1 MSKKSNPTLIGAF
14 IIGAVA
20 LIVVSVVLIGGG
32 KIFRDKTVY
41 ITYFDGSLQ
50 GLRIGANVTFRGVRI
65 GQVRELYVR
74 FDPDTLEFD
83 SPVLLELEEG
93 AVRTIGGITSSQ
105 VDVDELFNSLIEKGL
120 RAQMQ
125 MESFVTGQLLI
136 DLDYYPDS
144 EATMRDTIGEYIEI
158 PTIQNEFTAVIEDV
172 QKFVAKLKDY
182 PIDKMLEDLAKSFQG
197 MERIIN
203 SPELKETL
211 TGINKLVNSPDTQQ
225 LTASLQNSITHIN
238 TTVTSVQQLV
248 KNIDN
253 NVDPL
258 ANDISQTLQ
267 EMQSTSQDIQSATQ
281 EIKATFKAVHDKIE
295 DETIRREISLAI
307 NEIIDATRS
316 FRILVELLE
325 RHPESFLQGKPDSE

>member
-14 IIGAVA
+14 IIGAVV

-32 KIFRDKTVY
+32 KIFSSKTAY
-41 ITYFDGSLQ
+41 ITYFDASLQ

-83 SPVLLELEEG
+83 SPVILELEDG
-93 AVRTIGGITSSQ
+93 AVRTVAGKTSSQ
-105 VDVDELFNSLIEKGL
+105 EDVDELFNLLIEKGL

-136 DLDYYPDS
+136 DLDYYPNS
-144 EATMRDTIGEYIEI
+144 EVMLRDTTGEHLEI
-158 PTIQNEFTAVIEDV
+158 PTIQNEFEAVIEDV

-182 PIDKMLEDLAKSFQG
+182 PINKMLEDLSKSAQG
-197 MERIIN
+197 MELLIN

-211 TGINKLVNSPDTQQ
+211 TGINKLVNSTDTQQ
-225 LTASLQNSITHIN
+225 LTSSLQNSIKHLN
-238 TTVTSVQQLV
+238 TTITSVQQLAN
-248 KNIDN
+248 NIDN
-253 NVDPL
+253 NIDPL
-258 ANDISQTLQ
+258 ANDISQALQ
-267 EMQSTSQDIQSATQ
+267 DIQSTSQ
-281 EIKATFKAVHDKIE
+281 EVRVTFKELHDKIS
-295 DETIRREISLAI
+295 DETIRQEISLAVR
-307 NEIIDATRS
+307 EIIDATRS

-325 RHPESFLQGKPDSE
+325 RHPESLLQGKPNSE